1 MNEITIKRS
10 DLNKRDTDRATTD
23 KESANSITV
32 TTKGI
37 LEVLFNVYKTERRA
51 TAS

>member
-10 DLNKRDTDRATTD
+10 DLIKGDTDRATVDTECA
-23 KESANSITV
+23 KSVTI